1 MMRVCHT
8 QHPGGG
14 ALDDAGGVRVVGRP
28 AGAADLP
35 CQRRALN
42 ATSGRRSRRRRPVAG
57 GPRPAHLSLRAAP
70 PGPQAEEAGGWRP
83 WRRWDHRLWATAARA
98 RLFNLLLWLGLT
110 RMLAFCSKQGRGV
123 WGHLPPCVVT
133 EVEARR
139 SAQLAR
145 LRAEGDLARRLQ
157 EADKAAPLPTKPTP
171 PHPPTPLE
179 PFEP

>member
-1 MMRVCHT
+1 MHRCHT
-8 QHPGGG
+8 QHPGGD
-14 ALDDAGGVRVVGRP
+14 ALGDAGDVRVEGRP
-28 AGAADLP
+28 TGAADVP
-35 CQRRALN
+35 CKGRALS
-42 ATSGRRSRRRRPVAG
+42 AASGRRSRRRKPVAG
-57 GPRPAHLSLRAAP
+57 GPRPPHLSLRAAH
-70 PGPQAEEAGGWRP
+70 PGPQAGGWRP

-98 RLFNLLLWLGLT
+98 RLLNLLLWLGLT
-110 RMLAFCSKQGRGV
+110 RMLAFCSKHGGGV

-157 EADKAAPLPTKPTP
+157 EADKAANLPTKSTP
-171 PHPPTPLE
+171 RPRATA